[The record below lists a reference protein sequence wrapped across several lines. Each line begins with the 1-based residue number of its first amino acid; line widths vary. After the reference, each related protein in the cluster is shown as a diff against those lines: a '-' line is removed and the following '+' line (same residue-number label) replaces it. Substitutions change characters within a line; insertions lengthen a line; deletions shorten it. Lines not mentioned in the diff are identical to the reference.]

1 MISATRVETE
11 ERAAVPA
18 EGRTSEEK
26 VEISRWALWKVDS
39 RVVVALE
46 RRPEKKLAALEGE
59 EMGEE
64 ELLLVGGGSEEGFGG
79 EAASPSWINC
89 SKVSG

>member
-1 MISATRVETE
+1 MISATSVETE

-26 VEISRWALWKVDS
+26 VEMSRWALWRVDS
-39 RVVVALE
+39 SVVVALE

-59 EMGEE
+59 EEGEGE
-64 ELLLVGGGSEEGFGG
+64 VLSVRGVLEEGFGG
-79 EAASPSWINC
+79 GVASPSWMNC
-89 SKVSG
+89 S